1 MLTAVMRSTHSA
13 IVPNHAPGRPAPR
26 RRLRCL
32 WTTILLCQALLG
44 CSTAAQAQQPAVT
57 SDTAAPT
64 TAQAQPRRY
73 VLHLPG
79 IGGAMRIDRNLVAG
93 LRQGGLDAADIETY
107 DWTGTDRGI
116 VALGQQQRHQA
127 ESQRIA
133 DIITA
138 RFRASPTTP
147 ITLTGH
153 SAGCG
158 MAVWALEKL
167 PDDVQVD
174 TLLMMQSALSPR
186 YDLSKALRH
195 VRGRAYS
202 FYSPLDPVLGP
213 GTKLLGTVDRV
224 FTEAAGRAGYQM
236 PDGADADQYRKLEQ
250 IAYDDVWLRFDNIGD
265 HIGPMT
271 RSFASHMLAPLL
283 TNGALPKLPALPTS
297 QPTTATTP

>member
-1 MLTAVMRSTHSA
+1 LVLKDPPTSAWSRARVGWFLSIIAVCYVS
-13 IVPNHAPGRPAPR
+13 
-26 RRLRCL
+26 
-32 WTTILLCQALLG
+32 LG
-44 CSTAAQAQQPAVT
+44 CAGTAPEQQPALT
-57 SDTAAPT
+57 SNVATPT
-64 TAQAQPRRY
+64 TVPAEPPRRY

-79 IGGAMRIDRNLVAG
+79 IGGAMRIDRNMVAG

-116 VALGQQQRHQA
+116 VALGQQQRHQV

-138 RFRASPTTP
+138 RFRADPRTP
-147 ITLTGH
+147 ITVTGH

-167 PDDVQVD
+167 PDDVQID

-202 FYSPLDPVLGP
+202 FYSPRDPVLGP

-224 FTEAAGRAGYQM
+224 FTEAAGRVGYQM
-236 PDGADADQYRKLEQ
+236 PDGADAEQYRKLEQ
-250 IAYDDVWLRFDNIGD
+250 IAYVDAWQQFGDIGD

-283 TNGALPKLPALPTS
+283 TEGTLPKLPSLPTT
-297 QPTTATTP
+297 QATP